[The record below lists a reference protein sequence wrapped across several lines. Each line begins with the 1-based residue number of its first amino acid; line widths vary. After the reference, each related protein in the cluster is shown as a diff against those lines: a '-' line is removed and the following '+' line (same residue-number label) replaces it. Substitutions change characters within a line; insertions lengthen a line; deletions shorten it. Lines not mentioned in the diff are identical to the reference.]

1 MKHYLEATQEAGV
14 AFYRRAIAGPVVM
27 LNLLRFREVAD
38 YSAFPELAPGIPISG
53 AAAFDRYIAHTLPY
67 LEHSGGELIFL
78 GEGGPYLI
86 GPEEESWDR
95 VMLVRQRGVE
105 AFFNFARDEEYLT
118 GLGHRTA
125 ALLDSRLMPI
135 SETTLPISRF

>member
-1 MKHYLEATQEAGV
+1 MRHYLEATQESGV
-14 AFYRRAIAGPVVM
+14 AFYRRAITGPVVM
-27 LNLLRFREVAD
+27 LNLLRFRDMAD
-38 YSAFPELAPGIPISG
+38 YSAFPELAPSKPISG

-67 LEHSGGELIFL
+67 LEQSGGELIFL

-105 AFFNFARDEEYLT
+105 TFFNFAKDEEYLAS
-118 GLGHRTA
+118 LGHRTA
-125 ALLDSRLMPI
+125 ALLDSRLLPI
-135 SETTLPISRF
+135 SEMSLPISKF